1 MSLRTKQFV
10 AVASGLAVAA
20 VMVVLGLWQMS
31 RFQLSVEDVATERAA
46 QPPVALAPAV
56 HANGTVDD
64 VYGRRVSA
72 AGEYLPEHQVV
83 TGTTEA
89 RVVTAMRL
97 DDGRHVAVVRGSV
110 AEGDQPAAP
119 PSGRQEIVG
128 VFLASDHEQDR
139 PSGSVRL
146 QRLAQTWPAPL
157 VGGYVTL
164 DEEQSA
170 QQGLAPAKVELPEQ
184 HGTAM
189 HQGYALQWWVFA
201 VAAIAFGIF
210 LARQFRVA
218 EERRVRVRMQRAA
231 RAEAGREVAAQ
242 EDRPG

>member
-97 DDGRHVAVVRGSV
+97 DD
-110 AEGDQPAAP
+110 GDQPAAP